1 MTRAF
6 RVGSLVALLAT
17 AGCAGP
23 YWSRADRARALER
36 DEAERRARATA
47 PSAPQ
52 LESAPPAEPEHVAVE
67 PPPQPEA
74 AAPSMAAETLPAEDE
89 TATPSRPHAT
99 IDESDLEPETV
110 AAAPEAVPADA
121 APGGLDLQALYDTS
135 FERFQRGEFDAAEIG
150 FRQVLDRFPRSD
162 LADNAQYWIAESYE
176 RRGDE
181 ARALLEFRAVVE
193 RYPEGTKVPD
203 ALLKVAR
210 ALERQG
216 DRTSAFEIY
225 RELVKRYPGT
235 VAAENARTRLATP

>member
-1 MTRAF
+1 MTRAL

-36 DEAERRARATA
+36 DEAERRARSTA
-47 PSAPQ
+47 PSDLQP
-52 LESAPPAEPEHVAVE
+52 ESARAAEPEPVAME
-67 PPPQPEA
+67 PPPQTEA
-74 AAPSMAAETLPAEDE
+74 AAPPIAAETLPPEDE
-89 TATPSRPHAT
+89 AANALRPGAT
-99 IDESDLEPETV
+99 IDESDLEPEP
-110 AAAPEAVPADA
+110 ASAPPAAVPAEA
-121 APGGLDLQALYDTS
+121 SGGLDLQALYDSS
-135 FERFQRGEFDAAEIG
+135 FERFQRGEFAAAESG
-150 FRQVLDRFPRSD
+150 FRQILARYPRSD

-193 RYPEGTKVPD
+193 RYPEGNKVPD

-210 ALERQG
+210 AVEREG